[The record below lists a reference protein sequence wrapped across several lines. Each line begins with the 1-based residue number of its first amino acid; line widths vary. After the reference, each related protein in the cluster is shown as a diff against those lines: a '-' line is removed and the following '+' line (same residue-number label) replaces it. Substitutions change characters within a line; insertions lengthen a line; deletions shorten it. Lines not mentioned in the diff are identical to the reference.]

1 MNLFGKA
8 KNKPQAN
15 TDTSAT
21 IVKLRETLE
30 SLDKRYVEYL
40 PFTLQ
45 ICKTLRHPAPDIC
58 THSLVET
65 YGQISSISTSQYC
78 ENCICTR
85 YRLGMSTRQR

>member
-30 SLDKRYVEYL
+30 SLDKRYVEYIL
-40 PFTLQ
+40 FTLR
-45 ICKTLRHPAPDIC
+45 TRNALRHPAPDR
-58 THSLVET
+58 
-65 YGQISSISTSQYC
+65 
-78 ENCICTR
+78 CIPLACREIRINLKFLYFTA
-85 YRLGMSTRQR
+85 LGKFFLLH